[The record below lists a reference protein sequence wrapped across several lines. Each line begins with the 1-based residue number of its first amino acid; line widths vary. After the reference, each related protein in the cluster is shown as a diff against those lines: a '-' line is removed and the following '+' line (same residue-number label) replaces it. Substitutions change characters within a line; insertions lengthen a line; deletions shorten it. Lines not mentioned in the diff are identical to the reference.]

1 MATRLTRAETKK
13 DTTGG
18 YTFNPCGNK
27 KRRKNTTGGYTLNL
41 CGNKKRQVA
50 TRLTRAETKNIKKTG
65 GYTLNPCVN
74 IRSLW
79 NSSRPTYL
87 VKGFGVVRLLARS
100 RNTWGPFKN
109 LEPQWMEPDLDAMLR
124 LFTNN
129 VLEQNFKRSHYLG
142 ILNFKSMCILS
153 KTMCGNSSFIMY

>member
-1 MATRLTRAETKK
+1 VATRLTRAETKK
-13 DTTGG
+13 T
-18 YTFNPCGNK
+18 
-27 KRRKNTTGGYTLNL
+27 
-41 CGNKKRQVA
+41 RQVA

-109 LEPQWMEPDLDAMLR
+109 LETSVNGTRSWRDAEA
-124 LFTNN
+124 F
-129 VLEQNFKRSHYLG
+129 Y
-142 ILNFKSMCILS
+142 
-153 KTMCGNSSFIMY
+153 